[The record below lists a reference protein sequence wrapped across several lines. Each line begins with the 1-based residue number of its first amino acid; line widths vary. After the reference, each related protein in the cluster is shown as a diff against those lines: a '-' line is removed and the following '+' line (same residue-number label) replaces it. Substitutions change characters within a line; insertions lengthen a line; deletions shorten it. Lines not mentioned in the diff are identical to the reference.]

1 MMDESDLL
9 ARAVSGDTPA
19 FEALVKLHQNSVY
32 SFVLRMG
39 NVDADVADDIAQ
51 QVFVD
56 AWRSIRRFRGKCAL
70 RTWLF
75 SIAMKK
81 IAMHRRTLARAVKW
95 QRQLW
100 SEQASRQHAP
110 TPQEADAEVE
120 RVERALRLLSPKLR
134 VVLYLSAFE
143 NLSHTEISVICQIPE
158 GTVKSRISNARK
170 RLHELLDPPPI
181 PRCHSHCEV
190 QS

>member
-1 MMDESDLL
+1 MMEEEDLL
-9 ARAVSGDTPA
+9 ASAVSGDTPA
-19 FEALVKLHQNSVY
+19 FEALVKLHQNGVY

-39 NVDADVADDIAQ
+39 NVDPDVADDIAQ

-56 AWRSIRRFRGKCAL
+56 AWRAIGRFKGKCAL

-75 SIAMKK
+75 SIALKK
-81 IAMHRRTLARAVKW
+81 IAMHRRTLARAIKW
-95 QRQLW
+95 QRKLW
-100 SEQASRQHAP
+100 SEQTSPQHTQ

-158 GTVKSRISNARK
+158 GTVKSRLSNARI
-170 RLHELLDPPPI
+170 RLRELLDPLPI
-181 PRCHSHCEV
+181 PRSHSQCEV